1 MLTDNN
7 PLTIAL
13 RIKTCFKGEKIKVM
27 NQKKTNAKEYYVID
41 IAHIAKSVWHRIWIV
56 IVSGVLTAAI
66 ALSISV
72 FAIKPTYS
80 SSIMLYVNNSSF
92 TVGDIGFSI
101 SSSEIT
107 AAQSLVKTY
116 TVLLK
121 NRTTLEKII
130 ATTKVNYN
138 WEELYEMIEAEPVND
153 TEIMQV
159 TVTAEDPYIAEK
171 IANGIAIV
179 LPKRVSEIVEG
190 SSMAVVDSAK
200 ANTEKVAP
208 SNTLF
213 TAVGFV
219 LGALVALLVLI
230 ILAMLDNTIHDED
243 FILNNF
249 DYPILAK
256 VPDLANAGTKKYGYY
271 K

>member
-1 MLTDNN
+1 
-7 PLTIAL
+7 
-13 RIKTCFKGEKIKVM
+13 M
-27 NQKKTNAKEYYVID
+27 NQNKSNAKEYYVID
-41 IAHIAKSVWHRIWIV
+41 IAHIAKSVWRRLWMV
-56 IVSGVLTAAI
+56 VASGVMAAVI
-66 ALSISV
+66 AFSIAA

-121 NRTTLEKII
+121 NRTTLEKVID
-130 ATTKVNYN
+130 TTGVNYT
-138 WEELYEMIEAEPVND
+138 WEELYEMIEAEPVNE
-153 TEIMQV
+153 TEIMQI
-159 TVTAEDPYIAEK
+159 TVTATNPYEARD
-171 IANGIAIV
+171 IANGIATV

-200 ANTEKVAP
+200 ADTEKIAP
-208 SNTLF
+208 SQTKF
-213 TAVGFV
+213 TAIGFV
-219 LGALVALLVLI
+219 LGVLVSLLVLVV
-230 ILAMLDNTIHDED
+230 LAMLDNTIHDEE

-256 VPDLANAGTKKYGYY
+256 VPDLTNAGAKKYGYY

>member
-1 MLTDNN
+1 
-7 PLTIAL
+7 
-13 RIKTCFKGEKIKVM
+13 M
-27 NQKKTNAKEYYVID
+27 NQKKSNAKEYYVID
-41 IAHIAKSVWHRIWIV
+41 VAHIAKSVWRRLWV
-56 IVSGVLTAAI
+56 VVASGVMAAVI
-66 ALSISV
+66 AFSIAA

-130 ATTKVNYN
+130 DTTGVDYT
-138 WEELYEMIEAEPVND
+138 WEELYEMIEAEPVNE

-159 TVTAEDPYIAEK
+159 TVTATNPYEARD
-171 IANGIAIV
+171 IANGIATV

-200 ANTEKVAP
+200 ADTKKVAP
-208 SNTLF
+208 SQTKF
-213 TAVGFV
+213 TAIGFV
-219 LGALVALLVLI
+219 LGVLASLLVLI
-230 ILAMLDNTIHDED
+230 VLAMLDNTIHDEE

-256 VPDLANAGTKKYGYY
+256 VPDLMNVGAKKYGYY

>member
-1 MLTDNN
+1 MSG
-7 PLTIAL
+7 
-13 RIKTCFKGEKIKVM
+13 FKGEKIQVM
-27 NQKKTNAKEYYVID
+27 NQKKTNAKDYYVID
-41 IAHIAKSVWHRIWIV
+41 IAHIAKSVWRRLWVI
-56 IVSGVLTAAI
+56 IVSGVVAAAI
-66 ALSISV
+66 AFSIAT

-130 ATTKVNYN
+130 KTTNVNYA
-138 WEELYEMIEAEPVND
+138 WEELYEMIEAEPVNE

-159 TVTAEDPYIAEK
+159 TVTATDPYEAEK
-171 IANGIAIV
+171 IANGIAQV

-200 ANTEKVAP
+200 ANLERVAP
-208 SNTLF
+208 SQTKY
-213 TAVGFV
+213 TAIGFI
-219 LGALVALLVLI
+219 LGSLASLLVLI
-230 ILAMLDNTIHDED
+230 VLAMLDNTIHDEE

-249 DYPILAK
+249 NYPILAK
-256 VPDLANAGTKKYGYY
+256 VPDLTNTGTKKYAYY
-271 K
+271 KRKEG